1 MGLEAPI
8 KAGTYSYYIDM
19 KKVDETDTENYN
31 FNISGVLTGP
41 NFLIHVGNKNEILD
55 LKLNR
60 GSKLKIQKLQQKLI
74 DIEKKLNLEND

>member
-1 MGLEAPI
+1 MQTLNNYMNELERDKI
-8 KAGTYSYYIDM
+8 
-19 KKVDETDTENYN
+19 VEQ
-31 FNISGVLTGP
+31 
-41 NFLIHVGNKNEILD
+41 ILE